1 MKRFKRKQ
9 CGKLAIL
16 MLSLLLTA
24 CSSDNEETS
33 VVKEVVRPVKLI
45 TIGSTEA
52 INIRRFPA
60 ELKAS
65 EDADL
70 ALRVGG
76 QLMKLNVVDGQ
87 RVKKGE
93 LLAALDPTDYKLQVE
108 LAQANQDLAKAQF
121 DRIQIML
128 KRNATSK
135 SQFDEA
141 KATLAQADNALESA
155 KNQLKYTKLYAPF
168 DGVISSTSTENFQY
182 VSATQTLMHI
192 QDLDNLE
199 VEFQVPESLVVSIKS
214 TQTDYQPNVVID
226 VAPNEVFHGT
236 YKEHKT
242 TPDPS
247 TMAYD
252 VTLHLIRNDAN
263 QHTLLPGMTAN
274 VDMDLSKL
282 LGITKHIIVPVEA
295 VVQSE
300 NTQTGKAESTVWVFQ
315 PDTQTVTKR
324 VVTLGT
330 LKDSMIEIRSGLSS
344 GEQIVAAGV
353 DGLTTSMKVRPWTR
367 ERGL

>member
-9 CGKLAIL
+9 CGALATL
-16 MLSLLLTA
+16 VLSLLLTA
-24 CSSDNEETS
+24 CSSENEETS
-33 VVKEVVRPVKLI
+33 VVKEIVRPVKLI
-45 TIGSTEA
+45 TIDSTEA

-65 EDADL
+65 KDADL

-87 RVKKGE
+87 RVKKGD
-93 LLAALDPTDYKLQVE
+93 LLAELDPTDYKLQVE

-141 KATLAQADNALESA
+141 NATLAQANNALESA

-168 DGVISSTSTENFQY
+168 NGVISSTSTENFQY

-199 VEFQVPESLVVSIKS
+199 VEFQLPENLVVSIKS
-214 TQTDYQPNVVID
+214 TQTNYQPNVVVD

-242 TPDPS
+242 MPDSS

-252 VTLHLIRNDAN
+252 VTLRLIRNDAY

-274 VDMDLSKL
+274 VDMNLSKL
-282 LGITKHIIVPVEA
+282 LGVTKHIVVPVEA

-300 NTQTGKAESTVWVFQ
+300 NTNTGNAESTVWVYQ
-315 PDTQTVTKR
+315 PDSHTVIKKS
-324 VVTLGT
+324 VTLGT
-330 LKDSMIEIRSGLSS
+330 LKDSMIEIRSGLLP

-353 DGLTTSMKVRPWTR
+353 DGLTTAMKVRPWTR